1 MGMALSGLASGF
13 DWKSIVDQL
22 IEVSRA
28 PQTRMRR
35 EQTTNS
41 QKSNALEDVRGKLAA
56 LKTSIS
62 NLNSQDSLLKKS
74 AAIADKNSNWTATA
88 TKDTPA
94 GDYNVEI
101 ISQAT
106 ATVFKGRPDIGAQIK
121 TTDLVSSS
129 WLGATITADSNGDAT
144 FTINGT
150 PITFKPASETW
161 ANVFTKIQNAGITVS
176 SWNGGPSLTDDVVS
190 LTSSSG
196 PLTLGAATDTTNFL
210 QVLRLYSNGTSNVK
224 SSTEASSQQG
234 ASAHGL
240 GLVRLDVPMSVSSNG
255 SVITSQSAANFA
267 TSGQGGMTAPATG
280 SNGVGSFKVNNVDI
294 NYDTKTDSIQSI
306 LDKIT
311 ASSAGVSASYDRK
324 LDQVILQN
332 KKPGNTAINV
342 ISGASDAS
350 GIADILGLIP
360 ATFNINGRNM
370 SASGTINQT
379 VGQNA
384 TFRINGGGILQAQSS
399 TLTETDHGIKGLTIN
414 ANSLSPASSSVP
426 VTSIPT
432 FQTNVV
438 APPSSWAGAN
448 YLDMVSASGI
458 SVGATVSGGGIPS
471 GTTVTSISSPRVYL
485 SQNYGTVAGG
495 SQVTFTG
502 VGSGVNAIPLV
513 STSGI
518 SVGATVSG
526 VGIPSGT
533 TVTSVAPNSV
543 ILSAATTSSTSSLS
557 FTNNSYTPTKITVAG
572 DTSAAKDALN
582 DFVSK
587 YNSVQDTI
595 ERYTKVT
602 TSGSKVTSSILSGNR
617 ELSSIART
625 LRTELY
631 KSSGLTGTVNR
642 LADLGVTSSGIEN
655 TVSFNSSVLEAKLAS
670 ASDDVNAFFKDAG
683 TSAFMTRF
691 KTNFLDKMITDAG
704 SATGGLQAQL
714 TSFTKQNTNLDKQ
727 IEEVERRLASQRST
741 LEASFIAMEKAQ
753 SRFQQQGSYL
763 AKTFANQN

>member
-41 QKSNALEDVRGKLAA
+41 QKSSALEDVRGKLAA
-56 LKTSIS
+56 LKTSIA

-74 AAIADKNSNWTATA
+74 ATIADKNSNWTATA

-94 GDYNVEI
+94 GDYNVEM

-106 ATVFKGRPDIGAQIK
+106 ASVLKGASG
-121 TTDLVSSS
+121 
-129 WLGATITADSNGDAT
+129 LGASINLANPISSTWMGATLTPGNFSLNGNTITISSTTTWSQLISQINALPSGPYSANIVNDKFVISGPG
-144 FTINGT
+144 TINLGSD
-150 PITFKPASETW
+150 AS
-161 ANVFTKIQNAGITVS
+161 A
-176 SWNGGPSLTDDVVS
+176 P
-190 LTSSSG
+190 
-196 PLTLGAATDTTNFL
+196 TNFL
-210 QVLRLYSNGTSNVK
+210 QLARLFNNGTSTV
-224 SSTEASSQQG
+224 STDSG
-234 ASAHGL
+234 GVGKL
-240 GLVRLDVPMSVSSNG
+240 RLDVPLNS
-255 SVITSQSAANFA
+255 TAANFLTMSSWA
-267 TSGQGGMTAPATG
+267 SQGPGSIKVNGQAINITNGMTG
-280 SNGVGSFKVNNVDI
+280 QEV
-294 NYDTKTDSIQSI
+294 
-306 LDKIT
+306 LDAIT
-311 ASSAGVSASYDRK
+311 SSSAGVTASYDFVNNSISLR
-324 LDQVILQN
+324 N
-332 KKPGNTAINV
+332 KNLGNSSIDV
-342 ISGASDAS
+342 QDVSGSYANLLKITSASNPT
-350 GIADILGLIP
+350 L
-360 ATFNINGRNM
+360 ING
-370 SASGTINQT
+370 
-379 VGQNA
+379 QN
-384 TFRINGGGILQAQSS
+384 TSFRVNGGGIIQSQGN
-399 TLTETDHGIKGLTIN
+399 TITENEHGIKGLVIT
-414 ANSLSPASSSVP
+414 ANSLSAAGSSSVAS
-426 VTSIPT
+426 T
-432 FQTNVV
+432 
-438 APPSSWAGAN
+438 
-448 YLDMVSASGI
+448 SASSLFLDASGNPP
-458 SVGATVSGGGIPS
+458 ATPS
-471 GTTVTSISSPRVYL
+471 AT
-485 SQNYGTVAGG
+485 NYH
-495 SQVTFTG
+495 FLRF
-502 VGSGVNAIPLV
+502 PLN
-513 STSGI
+513 TSGI
-518 SVGATVSG
+518 SVGQVVTGSGIPNGTSVVSASNWNGYYSVNLSSVSG
-526 VGIPSGT
+526 SAIPSGT
-533 TVTSVAPNSV
+533 PIT
-543 ILSAATTSSTSSLS
+543 
-557 FTNNSYTPTKITVAG
+557 FTNSYTPTKITVAG

-617 ELSSIART
+617 ELSDIARK

-631 KSSGLTGTVNR
+631 TSSGLTGTVNR
-642 LADLGVTSSGIEN
+642 LSDLGVTSSGIQN

-683 TSAFMTRF
+683 TSAFMTRI